1 MTVKERTGPTFRNG
15 TTWHVSIAI
24 QQAKEYVP
32 CYELVWDEYGKPT
45 RTDQYALLSSA
56 DAAKTQQTGES
67 WSVNDIAEDD
77 QRRVTYDEFK
87 ARKRALDDG
96 KFYDAVPE
104 HVVSG
109 PGVMPEDPF

>member
-1 MTVKERTGPTFRNG
+1 MTVKERMGSTFKSG

-32 CYELVWDEYGKPT
+32 CYELVWDEHGNVLST
-45 RTDQYALLSSA
+45 NNYALLSASA
-56 DAAKTQQTGES
+56 AAKTQQPGES
-67 WSVNDIAEDD
+67 WAVNDLDDDD
-77 QRRVTYDEFK
+77 QRRVTYEEFK

-96 KFYDAVPE
+96 KFYEAVPD

-109 PGVMPEDPF
+109 PVPMPEDPF